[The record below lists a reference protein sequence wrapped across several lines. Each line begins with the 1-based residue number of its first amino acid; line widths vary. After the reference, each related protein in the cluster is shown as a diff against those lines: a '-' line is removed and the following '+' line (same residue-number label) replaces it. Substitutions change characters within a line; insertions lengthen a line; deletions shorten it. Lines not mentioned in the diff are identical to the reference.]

1 MATIES
7 RSVSTTSTTSSFVIE
22 TIAVEIAEIICQ
34 QLNLTEL
41 KMASFSVSDRAAG
54 ATGSEEIVA
63 SNSRVSPAMK
73 KGLCQVMDSR
83 THGTSVCLDL
93 CHEFLHNNHDV
104 WARLNDALLD
114 LSGDKIALVRAH
126 C

>member
-1 MATIES
+1 MI
-7 RSVSTTSTTSSFVIE
+7 
-22 TIAVEIAEIICQ
+22 
-34 QLNLTEL
+34 
-41 KMASFSVSDRAAG
+41 SFSVLDRAAG

-63 SNSRVSPAMK
+63 SNSCVSPAMK

-104 WARLNDALLD
+104 RARLLNDALLD

>member
-1 MATIES
+1 
-7 RSVSTTSTTSSFVIE
+7 
-22 TIAVEIAEIICQ
+22 
-34 QLNLTEL
+34 
-41 KMASFSVSDRAAG
+41 MASFSVSDRAAG

-63 SNSRVSPAMK
+63 SNSCAK

-83 THGTSVCLDL
+83 TMASVCLDL

-104 WARLNDALLD
+104 RARLLNDTFL
-114 LSGDKIALVRAH
+114 GDKIALARAH

>member
-1 MATIES
+1 
-7 RSVSTTSTTSSFVIE
+7 
-22 TIAVEIAEIICQ
+22 
-34 QLNLTEL
+34 
-41 KMASFSVSDRAAG
+41 MASFSVSDRAAG

-63 SNSRVSPAMK
+63 SNSCVK
-73 KGLCQVMDSR
+73 KRLCQVMDSR

-104 WARLNDALLD
+104 RARLNDTLL
-114 LSGDKIALVRAH
+114 GDKIALARAH